1 MNRIAAIPAGR
12 TYRSDLRA
20 QQAEDTRHRI
30 LDAALRV
37 MAGGLA
43 SLSVPAVAREAGVSV
58 PTVYRH
64 FGTKAHLLAALYPH
78 VMRRTGTDEVADP
91 RSLDE
96 LREGL
101 RSIFDRLDTLDDL
114 TRAVIASPASEATRR
129 ATMPQR
135 LARIRRIAES
145 IAPGLSG
152 QDRDRITRLIAI
164 LTSSSA
170 LRMWRDHLG
179 SSVDEAADDVDWIV
193 RAAIAAST
201 SKDEQ

>member
-1 MNRIAAIPAGR
+1 MNRIATAPGGR
-12 TYRSDLRA
+12 TYRNDLRA
-20 QQAEDTRHRI
+20 KQAEDTRHRI

-78 VMRRTGTDEVADP
+78 VMRRTGTDDVADP

-96 LREGL
+96 LHEGV

-114 TRAVIASPASEATRR
+114 TRAVIASPASEGTRR

-145 IAPGLSG
+145 IAPGLSDD
-152 QDRDRITRLIAI
+152 DRDRITRLIAI

-193 RAAIAAST
+193 RAAIAATLSG
-201 SKDEQ
+201 DRR